1 MSTWAIPV
9 TCGPISTPPSEPEP
23 PQSEPDPPKKMTV
36 RFNSHLTSI
45 PGYTPGVPKGHTA
58 EDVAGSDLAQLASNE
73 SPFPPLPEVVE
84 AITRA
89 AGAMNRYPDPAATR
103 LRRRLADRHE
113 IEPGQISVANG
124 SCDFLLA
131 AAEAL
136 LEPGAEIVYAWP
148 SFSMYPNMAA
158 MTGAREIQ
166 VPLNEDQ
173 THDLEAML
181 DEITAATQIVI
192 VCNPNNP
199 TGTYIPFAEISD
211 FVSRVPDHVL
221 VIIDEAYI
229 EFQTRDDP
237 ALTVDLLKDFSN
249 LVLLRTFSKTHSLAG
264 LRVGYAM
271 ASPAFNG
278 AVNAVRQPFS
288 VNALAQAAA
297 VEALEH
303 GDQVQRQIEKSII
316 ERVRI
321 ESEVRDLGLTTA
333 DTEANFSW
341 ISLGEKGPEIE
352 DEVVGVLAA
361 AGIVV
366 RPGRLLGGPGWLR
379 VSYGTSEEN
388 DRFVAALGEAIE
400 LHG

>member
-1 MSTWAIPV
+1 
-9 TCGPISTPPSEPEP
+9 
-23 PQSEPDPPKKMTV
+23 MTV

-45 PGYTPGVPKGHTA
+45 PGYSPGVPKGHSA
-58 EDVAGSDLAQLASNE
+58 EDVASSNLAQLASNE

-84 AITRA
+84 AIAKA

-103 LRRRLADRHE
+103 LRQRLADRHE
-113 IEPGQISVANG
+113 VEPGQVSVANG

-166 VPLNEDQ
+166 VPLKEDQ

-181 DEITAATQIVI
+181 AEITAATQIVI

-199 TGTYIPFAEISD
+199 TGTYIPFAEIAD
-211 FVSRVPDHVL
+211 FVDRVPGHVQ
-221 VIIDEAYI
+221 IILDEAYI
-229 EFQTRDDP
+229 EFQVHDDP
-237 ALTVDLLKDFSN
+237 ASSIDLLKQYPN

-264 LRVGYAM
+264 LRVGYALG
-271 ASPAFNG
+271 SPVFAA

-297 VEALEH
+297 VEALGH
-303 GDQVQRQIEKSII
+303 GDTIQRQIEQQLI
-316 ERVRI
+316 ERVRV
-321 ESEVRDLGLTTA
+321 ESEVAELGLTTA
-333 DTEANFSW
+333 ETQANFSW
-341 ISLGEKGPEIE
+341 ISLGENGPAIE
-352 DEVVGVLAA
+352 DAVMGTLAEAEVVVR
-361 AGIVV
+361 AGK
-366 RPGRLLGGPGWLR
+366 LLGGPGWLR
-379 VSYGTSEEN
+379 VSYGTPEEN
-388 DRFVAALGEAIE
+388 DRFVAALGDAVKR
-400 LHG
+400 HR

>member
-1 MSTWAIPV
+1 
-9 TCGPISTPPSEPEP
+9 
-23 PQSEPDPPKKMTV
+23 MTV
-36 RFNSHLTSI
+36 RYNEHLTSI

-73 SPFPPLPEVVE
+73 SPFEPLPEVVE
-84 AITRA
+84 AIRKA
-89 AGAMNRYPDPAATR
+89 AVAMNRYPDPAATR
-103 LRRRLADRHE
+103 LRQSLADRHE

-136 LEPGAEIVYAWP
+136 LEPGTEIVYAWP

-158 MTGAREIQ
+158 MTGAREIR
-166 VPLNEDQ
+166 VPLKEDQ

-199 TGTYIPFAEISD
+199 TGTYIPLPEITS
-211 FVSRVPDHVL
+211 FVERVPDHVQ
-221 VIIDEAYI
+221 IILDEAYI
-229 EFQTRDDP
+229 EFQTFDDP
-237 ALTVDLLKDFSN
+237 DDSVDLLKRFPN

-271 ASPAFNG
+271 GSPAFKA
-278 AVNAVRQPFS
+278 AVDAVRQPFS

-297 VEALEH
+297 AEALEH
-303 GDQVQRQIEKSII
+303 GDVIDRQIENQIV
-316 ERVRI
+316 ERIRV
-321 ESEVRDLGLTTA
+321 ENAVAELGLETT
-333 DTEANFSW
+333 DSQANFSW
-341 ISLGEKGPEIE
+341 INLGAKGEEIE
-352 DEVVGVLAA
+352 DAVVASLAE

-366 RPGRLLGGPGWLR
+366 RQGRFLGGPGWLR
-379 VSYGTSEEN
+379 VSYGTQQEN
-388 DRFVAALGEAIE
+388 DRFVAALGDALSE
-400 LHG
+400 HG

>member
-1 MSTWAIPV
+1 
-9 TCGPISTPPSEPEP
+9 
-23 PQSEPDPPKKMTV
+23 MTV
-36 RFNSHLTSI
+36 RYNRHLTSI
-45 PGYTPGVPKGHTA
+45 PGYTPGVPKGHSA

-73 SPFPPLPEVVE
+73 SPFPPLPEVVD
-84 AITRA
+84 AISRA
-89 AGAMNRYPDPAATR
+89 AEAMNRYPDPAVTR
-103 LRRRLADRHE
+103 LRQRLADRHE

-136 LEPGAEIVYAWP
+136 LEPGAEIIYAWP

-166 VPLNEDQ
+166 VPLKEDQ

-181 DEITAATQIVI
+181 AEITAATQIVI

-199 TGTYIPFAEISD
+199 TGTYIPYAEIED
-211 FVSRVPDHVL
+211 FVSRVPDHVQ
-221 VIIDEAYI
+221 VILDEAYI
-229 EFQTRDDP
+229 EFQVHDDP
-237 ALTVDLLKDFSN
+237 EDSVDLLKKFPN

-271 ASPAFNG
+271 GSPAFVA
-278 AVNAVRQPFS
+278 AVAAVRQPFS

-297 VEALEH
+297 TEALEH
-303 GDQVQRQIEKSII
+303 GDTIQRQIETQIA
-316 ERVRI
+316 ERVRV
-321 ESEVRDLGLTTA
+321 EAAVAELGLKLA
-333 DTEANFSW
+333 DSQANFSW
-341 ISLGEKGPEIE
+341 ISLGENGAKIE
-352 DEVVGVLAA
+352 DDVMGTLAE

-366 RPGRLLGGPGWLR
+366 RAGKLLGGPGWLR
-379 VSYGTSEEN
+379 VSFGTQEEN
-388 DRFVAALGEAIE
+388 DRFLVALAEAIK